1 MEIEEFPPFFDCF
14 STSISIQHFVIYFKR
29 NDDDSTIIG
38 FSGAIMTRW
47 KNGCG
52 VMGMARVL
60 ALVCAWRSGVRVA
73 AAGRGENYN
82 AYNYDLTTPVFTPD
96 GRILQVEYASMAPSH
111 SSPLVAIQT
120 GTHMILATLQRK
132 PFGGRIVTLPTGIS
146 SSSSGSTVVVGVS
159 GILSDGMSLVQEG
172 RQALVSQYCTY
183 GGGGG
188 GESVSKR
195 VAQAMGNACQGR
207 AMGGGLRA
215 YGASLLV
222 VGSTS
227 THSCFTV
234 SLVHPSGA
242 VTSSFPDDDDRV
254 LPKSSSSP
262 KMWMVGGDKGTQTKL
277 KQQLN
282 ELLLHGN
289 SHENDNE
296 TDETTVALTMKRM
309 VEALIQQYQQNDD
322 DNNNGKND
330 DENEMEEDLRPQ
342 SRRQHPVL
350 EMVVLRPNG
359 KVHRLTESQASI
371 LVQSAME
378 SLSSSSSSS

>member
-1 MEIEEFPPFFDCF
+1 M
-14 STSISIQHFVIYFKR
+14 
-29 NDDDSTIIG
+29 G
-38 FSGAIMTRW
+38 FSGAIMTRR
-47 KNGCG
+47 NGCG
-52 VMGMARVL
+52 VMIISRVL
-60 ALVCAWRSGVRVA
+60 ALVCVWRSGVVAA
-73 AAGRGENYN
+73 AAGRENYN
-82 AYNYDLTTPVFTPD
+82 AYNYDLTTPLLTPD

-132 PFGGRIVTLPTGIS
+132 PFGGRIVTLPTGV

-183 GGGGG
+183 GESSSCGG

-195 VAQAMGNACQGR
+195 VAQAMGDACQGR

-222 VGSTS
+222 VGSSSTS

-242 VTSSFPDDDDRV
+242 VTSSFPDDDRV
-254 LPKSSSSP
+254 LPNSSSQNQ
-262 KMWMVGGDKGTQTKL
+262 MWMVGGNKGTQTKL

-282 ELLLHGN
+282 ELLVHGC
-289 SHENDNE
+289 SHENYDD
-296 TDETTVALTMKRM
+296 TDETTVAFTMKRM
-309 VEALIQQYQQNDD
+309 VQALIRQYQQDD
-322 DNNNGKND
+322 DDNNGKND
-330 DENEMEEDLRPQ
+330 DDENNEMEEDLRPQ

-359 KVHRLTESQASI
+359 KVHRLTESQASL

-378 SLSSSSSSS
+378 SLSSSSPSS

>member
-1 MEIEEFPPFFDCF
+1 M
-14 STSISIQHFVIYFKR
+14 
-29 NDDDSTIIG
+29 G
-38 FSGAIMTRW
+38 FSGAIMTRR
-47 KNGCG
+47 NGCG
-52 VMGMARVL
+52 VMIISRVL
-60 ALVCAWRSGVRVA
+60 ALVCVWRSGVVVA
-73 AAGRGENYN
+73 AAGRENYN
-82 AYNYDLTTPVFTPD
+82 AYNYDLTTPLLTPD

-132 PFGGRIVTLPTGIS
+132 PFGGRIVTLPTGV

-188 GESVSKR
+188 GETVSKR
-195 VAQAMGNACQGR
+195 VAQAMGDACQGR

-222 VGSTS
+222 VGST
-227 THSCFTV
+227 HNSCFTV

-242 VTSSFPDDDDRV
+242 VTSSFPDDDRV
-254 LPKSSSSP
+254 LPNSSSQ

-282 ELLLHGN
+282 ELLVHGR

-296 TDETTVALTMKRM
+296 NDETTVAFTMKRM
-309 VEALIQQYQQNDD
+309 VQALIQQYQQDDD
-322 DNNNGKND
+322 DNNGKIHD
-330 DENEMEEDLRPQ
+330 DENNEMEEDLRPQ

-359 KVHRLTESQASI
+359 KVHRLTESQASL

-378 SLSSSSSSS
+378 SLSSSSPSS

>member
-1 MEIEEFPPFFDCF
+1 MMMGI
-14 STSISIQHFVIYFKR
+14 
-29 NDDDSTIIG
+29 
-38 FSGAIMTRW
+38 TR
-47 KNGCG
+47 
-52 VMGMARVL
+52 VVSL
-60 ALVCAWRSGVRVA
+60 LVCLLWSSGVL
-73 AAGRGENYN
+73 AAGRENYN
-82 AYNYDLTTPVFTPD
+82 AYNYDLTTPLFTPD

-111 SSPLVAIQT
+111 SSPLVAIQQ

-132 PFGGRIVTLPTGIS
+132 PFGGRIVTLPTGVS
-146 SSSSGSTVVVGVS
+146 SSSSTVVVGVS

-183 GGGGG
+183 GESSFNGGG
-188 GESVSKR
+188 GEMVSKR

-222 VGSTS
+222 VGRSTGS
-227 THSCFTV
+227 SSSSSSFTV
-234 SLVHPSGA
+234 SMVHPSGA
-242 VTSSFPDDDDRV
+242 VTSSVPQKDDNRV
-254 LPKSSSSP
+254 LLPNNSSP

-282 ELLLHGN
+282 ELLLLEKN
-289 SHENDNE
+289 SDGKNDLN
-296 TDETTVALTMKRM
+296 DETLVAWTMKRM
-309 VEALIQQYQQNDD
+309 VQALIQQYQQDNDD
-322 DNNNGKND
+322 DGDNHKKEE

-350 EMVVLRPNG
+350 EMVVVRPNG
-359 KVHRLTESQASI
+359 TVNRLTESQANI

>member
-1 MEIEEFPPFFDCF
+1 
-14 STSISIQHFVIYFKR
+14 
-29 NDDDSTIIG
+29 
-38 FSGAIMTRW
+38 
-47 KNGCG
+47 
-52 VMGMARVL
+52 
-60 ALVCAWRSGVRVA
+60 VCVWRSGVVAA
-73 AAGRGENYN
+73 AAGRENYN
-82 AYNYDLTTPVFTPD
+82 AYNYDLTTPLLTPD

-132 PFGGRIVTLPTGIS
+132 PFGGRIVTLPTGV

-183 GGGGG
+183 GESSSCGG

-227 THSCFTV
+227 THSSTDSCFTI

-242 VTSSFPDDDDRV
+242 VTSSFPDDDRV
-254 LPKSSSSP
+254 LPNITSP

-282 ELLLHGN
+282 ELLHLGNNNSEHGN
-289 SHENDNE
+289 DND
-296 TDETTVALTMKRM
+296 TDETTVAFTMKRM
-309 VEALIQQYQQNDD
+309 VQALIRQYQQDD

-330 DENEMEEDLRPQ
+330 DDENNEMEEDLRPQ

-359 KVHRLTESQASI
+359 KVHRLTKSQANI

-378 SLSSSSSSS
+378 SLSSSSPSS

>member
-1 MEIEEFPPFFDCF
+1 M
-14 STSISIQHFVIYFKR
+14 
-29 NDDDSTIIG
+29 G
-38 FSGAIMTRW
+38 FSGAIMTRR
-47 KNGCG
+47 NGCG
-52 VMGMARVL
+52 VMIISRVL
-60 ALVCAWRSGVRVA
+60 ALVCVWRSGVVAA
-73 AAGRGENYN
+73 AAGRENYN
-82 AYNYDLTTPVFTPD
+82 AYNYDLTTPLLTPD

-111 SSPLVAIQT
+111 SSPLVAIQQ

-132 PFGGRIVTLPTGIS
+132 PFGGRIVTLPTGVS
-146 SSSSGSTVVVGVS
+146 SSSSTVVVGVS

-183 GGGGG
+183 GESSFNGGG
-188 GESVSKR
+188 GEMVSKR

-222 VGSTS
+222 VGSSSTS

-242 VTSSFPDDDDRV
+242 VTSSFPDDDRV
-254 LPKSSSSP
+254 LSNSSSP
-262 KMWMVGGDKGTQTKL
+262 KIWMVGGDKGTQTKL

-282 ELLLHGN
+282 ELLLLEKN
-289 SHENDNE
+289 SDSNDLN
-296 TDETTVALTMKRM
+296 DEPLVAWTMKRM
-309 VEALIQQYQQNDD
+309 VQALIQQYQQDNDD
-322 DNNNGKND
+322 DGDNHKKEE

-342 SRRQHPVL
+342 SRRQHPIL
-350 EMVVLRPNG
+350 EMVVVRPNG
-359 KVHRLTESQASI
+359 TVNRLTESQANI